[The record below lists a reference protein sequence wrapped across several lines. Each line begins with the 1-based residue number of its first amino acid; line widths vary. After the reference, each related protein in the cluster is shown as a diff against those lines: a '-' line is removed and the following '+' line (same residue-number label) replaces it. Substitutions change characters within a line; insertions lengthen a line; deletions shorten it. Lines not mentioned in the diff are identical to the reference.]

1 MNTNFDPAQVFH
13 SVSFGHAV
21 QIIGMKNIHIGVG
34 SCIGDNVWLNVCIR
48 DEKIRMKIGKCV
60 LVGRQS
66 MISTGGFLE
75 IGDYCVLAPRVYVSD
90 ADHVFTDIYQPILQ
104 QGATFNRSVIV
115 EENCWLGINAVVTGN
130 LTVGRCSII
139 AANAVVTKD
148 VPPFSIMAGIPARI
162 IKMYNPETKNWEQIN
177 DEADVEKILKIRET
191 IGMPNREE
199 YKNILDKNAR
209 FRHIDPIV
217 AGKGMHI

>member
-1 MNTNFDPAQVFH
+1 MNTNIDLGKHF
-13 SVSFGHAV
+13 SNVSFGTMV
-21 QIIGMKNIHIGVG
+21 QVIGLRNVRIAQG

-48 DEKIRMKIGKCV
+48 DDKMRMKIGKCV

-75 IGDYCVLAPRVYVSD
+75 IGDFCVLAPRVYVSD
-90 ADHVFTDIYQPILQ
+90 ADHIFADIYQPILQ
-104 QGATFNRSVIV
+104 QGATFGRSIII

-130 LTVGRCSII
+130 LTIGHCSII

-148 VPPFSIMAGIPARI
+148 VLPFSIMAGVPAKI